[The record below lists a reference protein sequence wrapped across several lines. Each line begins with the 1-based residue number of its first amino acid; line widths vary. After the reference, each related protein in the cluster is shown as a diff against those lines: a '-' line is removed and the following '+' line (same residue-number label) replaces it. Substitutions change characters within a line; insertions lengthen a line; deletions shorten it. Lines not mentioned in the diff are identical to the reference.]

1 MTIRQS
7 QINSILVKDISSF
20 IEKIKPSELGVVS
33 ISYINTAN
41 DISTCRVGLQV
52 YPRDNEKLKRFIN
65 QINLKKSRLQLKIS
79 RDHGFNKILILAFEL
94 DNQVKKYD
102 KINDILNN
110 L

>member
-7 QINSILVKDISSF
+7 QIDSILVKDISSF
-20 IEKIKPSELGVVS
+20 IEKIKPFELGV
-33 ISYINTAN
+33 ILITYINTAN
-41 DISTCRVGLQV
+41 DISICRVGLQA
-52 YPRDNEKLKRFIN
+52 YPRNNEKLGRFIG
-65 QINLKKSRLQLKIS
+65 QINKKKSKLQLRIS
-79 RDHGFNKILILAFEL
+79 RDHRLNKIPILVFEL